1 MDWKKSN
8 KESMPQTM
16 SKKYDIIVGIPTYNE
31 ADSISNTVSKIDK
44 GLVKYFQKHKALIV
58 NADSQSSDGTSHV
71 FFNTKTKTEK
81 VSISVNKRGKGV
93 NIFELLELSKKL
105 HAKYVATIDAD
116 ITTVTEKWPK
126 LLLDPIVEDRAD
138 FVAPIYTR
146 NRYEGN
152 TTNHLCL
159 PLLYAWFGRKINQP
173 IGGDFAFNRNF
184 VDYIIKQQRNKDSF
198 LYGID
203 ILLSG
208 HALGGGFRI
217 KEEYL
222 GRKIHKPSFE
232 KIIPMFQQVAATMFF
247 VLSNYKNKYSAPKLG
262 AIAKHKTRIDSFIRK
277 PELTKIETLKQYAA
291 QELQK
296 LLKGDIQKYLGLD
309 ISEITR
315 IQNSKSLISEDKWVR
330 ILSHVSNYIQSNK
343 MSEKIAVNITS
354 IISPFF
360 FLRTL
365 KYFEELNGTTNK
377 NDIDK
382 LIFRQ
387 AEKLRDLFTA
397 YPSNVDLDKEKSYIR
412 GRHSTFQTKQKGGKR
427 PMNARYSVTLSAIPG
442 IPFVKEGDD
451 LGAIILKCAGDAG
464 ITFEDGDV
472 LVVTSKI
479 ASKAEGRLVPL
490 SSVQP
495 SEKAREIARVSGK
508 DPRIVELMMQESQ
521 ILNAEPGIVETLHR
535 LGFICTSGGVD
546 RANTAKPEE
555 EKVSLL
561 PIDPDE
567 SAQRISDAI
576 AQATGRRVGVVINDS
591 LGIKYRAG
599 SVGLAIGVAK
609 MPAVLKGTADE
620 TDLYGK
626 KRNVNISFADEIA
639 AAGSLLMGQSKAGL
653 PVVLIRGLQY
663 PVEQGKLA
671 DLLATGQLKN
681 DLAKK

>member
-1 MDWKKSN
+1 MIKSN
-8 KESMPQTM
+8 KKFMPQTI

-31 ADSISNTVSKIDK
+31 ADSISNTVSKIDG
-44 GLVKYFQKHKALIV
+44 GLVKYFPKHKALIV
-58 NADSQSSDGTSHV
+58 NMDSQSPDGTSHI
-71 FFNTKTKTEK
+71 FSNTKTETEK
-81 VSISVNKRGKGV
+81 MSISVNKRGKGA
-93 NIFELLELSKKL
+93 NIFALLELSKNL

-116 ITTVTEKWPK
+116 ITTITEKWPK
-126 LLLDPIVEDRAD
+126 LLLDPIVKDRAD
-138 FVAPIYTR
+138 FVTPIYTR

-152 TTNHLCL
+152 TTNHFCL
-159 PLLYAWFGRKINQP
+159 PLLYAWFGQKINQP
-173 IGGDFAFNRNF
+173 IGGDFAFNRHF
-184 VDYIIKQQRNKDSF
+184 IDYIIKQQRNEDFF

-203 ILLSG
+203 IFLST
-208 HALGGGFRI
+208 HALGGCFRI

-222 GRKIHKPSFE
+222 GRKIHKPSFD

-247 VLSNYKNKYSAPKLG
+247 VLSKYKNKNSVFKLG
-262 AIAKHKTRIDSFIRK
+262 ATTKHKARIDSFIRK
-277 PELTKIETLKQYAA
+277 PELTKIETLKQYVA

-296 LLKGDIQKYLGLD
+296 LPKKDIQKYLGLD

-315 IQNSKSLISEDKWVR
+315 IQHSELLISENEWIE
-330 ILSHVSNYIQSNK
+330 ILFHISKYIQSNK
-343 MSEKIAVNITS
+343 MSEKIAVTIAST
-354 IISPFF
+354 ISPFF

-365 KYFEELNGTTNK
+365 KYFEELNEITNK
-377 NDIDK
+377 NDVDK

-387 AEKLRDLFTA
+387 AEKLRNLFAA
-397 YPSNVDLDKEKSYIR
+397 YPSGVDLNKEKSYSR
-412 GRHSTFQTKQKGGKR
+412 GQHSTFQTKQKGGKR
-427 PMNARYSVTLSAIPG
+427 PMNARYSVTLTAIPG
-442 IPFVKEGDD
+442 IPLVKEGDD
-451 LGAIILKCAGDAG
+451 LEAIILKCAGDAG
-464 ITFEDGDV
+464 IAFEDGDV
-472 LVVTSKI
+472 LVITSKI
-479 ASKAEGRLVPL
+479 VSKAEGRLVQL

-495 SEKAREIARVSGK
+495 SEKAQEIARVSGK
-508 DPRIVELMMQESQ
+508 DPRIVELMMRESK

-561 PIDPDE
+561 PINPDE

-576 AQATGRRVGVVINDS
+576 ARATGKRLGIVINDS

-609 MPAVLKGTADE
+609 MPAVLKGAIDE

-653 PVVLIRGLQY
+653 PVVLIRGLRY
-663 PVEQGKLA
+663 PAEQGNLA
-671 DLLATGQLKN
+671 DLLATEQLKN